1 MSVLERFEKKD
12 ETALARLISLVENRE
27 KNYEKVL
34 AGLFPRSGK
43 AFRIGVTGPP
53 GAGKSTLVDKLAILY
68 LKEKKTVGIIA
79 VDPTSPFTGGALLGD
94 RIRMQG
100 ASERKAAFI
109 RSMAT
114 RGSQGGLAAATG
126 DVALVLDAFGKDY
139 IFLETVGVG
148 QVELDIASQAD
159 VTLLVLVPESGDSIQ
174 AMKAGLMEIAD
185 IFVVNKADREGSRKM
200 VAELDMV
207 LNFKR
212 QKGEWRYPVLPTE
225 GVNSA
230 GIDTLLDTIDEY
242 RRFAVEHHLFET
254 KRKKQIKVSLLGMVE
269 RKIRTRAEAAL
280 KSELDNLI
288 EKVWKRE
295 VDPYSAVEE
304 LPLDF
309 ARGGEPAEPLAADGQ
324 LS

>member
-1 MSVLERFEKKD
+1 MSVLERFKKKE
-12 ETALARLISLVENRE
+12 ETALARLISIIENRE
-27 KNYEKVL
+27 KNYEKIL
-34 AGLFPRSGK
+34 AGLFPLSGR

-53 GAGKSTLVDKLAILY
+53 GAGKSTLVDRLATHY
-68 LKEKKTVGIIA
+68 LKQKKSVGIVA

-94 RIRMQG
+94 RIRMPG
-100 ASERKAAFI
+100 VTERKAAFI

-148 QVELDIASQAD
+148 QVELDIASHAD

-185 IFVVNKADREGSRKM
+185 IFVVNKADREGSRKAA
-200 VAELDMV
+200 AELDMV

-212 QKGEWRYPVLPTE
+212 KKGEWRYPVVPTE
-225 GVNSA
+225 AVNNVGV
-230 GIDTLLDTIDEY
+230 DVLLDTIDEY
-242 RRFAVEHHLFET
+242 RKFAHEHDLFER
-254 KRKKQIKVSLLGMVE
+254 KRKEQIKAALVGMVE
-269 RKIRTRAEAAL
+269 RKIRTQAEGLL
-280 KSELDNLI
+280 KRDFDTLV

-295 VDPYSAVEE
+295 VDPYSAVED
-304 LPLDF
+304 L
-309 ARGGEPAEPLAADGQ
+309 LAANGQ
-324 LS
+324 MR

>member
-1 MSVLERFEKKD
+1 MTSRQHSETPTVLERFKKKD

-34 AGLFPRSGK
+34 SELFPLSGK

-53 GAGKSTLVDKLAILY
+53 GAGKSTLVDKLATHY
-68 LKEKKTVGIIA
+68 LKKKKSIGIVA

-100 ASERKAAFI
+100 TSERKSAFI

-126 DVALVLDAFGKDY
+126 DVALVLDAFGKDF

-200 VAELDMV
+200 VANLDMI

-212 QKGEWRYPVLPTE
+212 KKEYWRYPIVPTE
-225 GVNSA
+225 AVNNV
-230 GIDTLLDTIDEY
+230 GLDVLMNTMDEY
-242 RRFAVEHHLFET
+242 RKFALEHHLFEK
-254 KRKKQIKVSLLGMVE
+254 KRKEQIKASLQGMVE
-269 RKIRTRAEAAL
+269 RKIRTRAEALLQKEIDAL
-280 KSELDNLI
+280 L

-304 LPLDF
+304 L
-309 ARGGEPAEPLAADGQ
+309 LAADG
-324 LS
+324 

>member
-1 MSVLERFEKKD
+1 MTNRSRPGSPTVLERFKKKD

-34 AGLFPRSGK
+34 SELFPFSGK

-53 GAGKSTLVDKLAILY
+53 GAGKSTLVDKLATHY
-68 LKEKKTVGIIA
+68 LKQKKSIGIVA

-100 ASERKAAFI
+100 TSERKSAFI

-185 IFVVNKADREGSRKM
+185 VFVVNKADREGSRKM
-200 VAELDMV
+200 VANLDMI

-212 QKGEWRYPVLPTE
+212 KKGDWRYPVVPTE
-225 GVNSA
+225 AVNNV
-230 GIDTLLDTIDEY
+230 GIDTLLEAIDEY
-242 RRFAVEHHLFET
+242 RKFAAEHHLVEK
-254 KRKKQIKVSLLGMVE
+254 KRKEQIRASLLGMVE
-269 RKIRTRAEAAL
+269 RKIRTRAETL
-280 KSELDNLI
+280 LQNEMDTLV

-295 VDPYSAVEE
+295 VDPYSAIEE
-304 LPLDF
+304 L
-309 ARGGEPAEPLAADGQ
+309 LAADGR

>member
-1 MSVLERFEKKD
+1 MSPRAATSSSTVLERFRKKD

-27 KNYEKVL
+27 KNFEKIL
-34 AGLFPRSGK
+34 SELFPLSGK
-43 AFRIGVTGPP
+43 AFRLGVTGPP
-53 GAGKSTLVDKLAILY
+53 GAGKSTLVDKLATHY
-68 LKEKKTVGIIA
+68 LKEKKSVGIVA

-94 RIRMQG
+94 RVRMQG
-100 ASERKAAFI
+100 ASERKSAFI

-126 DVALVLDAFGKDY
+126 DVALVLDAYGKDF
-139 IFLETVGVG
+139 IFIETVGVG
-148 QVELDIASQAD
+148 QVELDVASQAD

-200 VAELDMV
+200 TAELDMV

-212 QKGEWRYPVLPTE
+212 KKGDWRYPVVPTE
-225 GVNSA
+225 AVNNV
-230 GIDTLLDTIDEY
+230 GIDVLLNTIDEY
-242 RRFAVEHHLFET
+242 RKFALEHHLFEQ
-254 KRKKQIKVSLLGMVE
+254 KRREQIKAALLGMVE
-269 RKIRTRAEAAL
+269 RKIRTRAEAVL
-280 KSELDNLI
+280 KIELDTLV

-304 LPLDF
+304 L
-309 ARGGEPAEPLAADGQ
+309 LAADGQ
-324 LS
+324 LR

>member
-1 MSVLERFEKKD
+1 MTIRSRPGSPTVLERFKKKD
-12 ETALARLISLVENRE
+12 EVALARLISLVENRE
-27 KNYEKVL
+27 KDYEKIL
-34 AGLFPRSGK
+34 AGLFSLSGQ

-53 GAGKSTLVDKLAILY
+53 GAGKSTLVDKLASHY
-68 LKEKKTVGIIA
+68 LNQKKSVGIVA

-100 ASERKAAFI
+100 TSERKAAFI

-185 IFVVNKADREGSRKM
+185 IFVVNKADREGSRKT

-212 QKGEWRYPVLPTE
+212 KKGEWRYPVLPTE
-225 GVNSA
+225 AVNNV
-230 GIDTLLDTIDEY
+230 GIDVLLDTMDEY
-242 RRFAVEHHLFET
+242 RKFAAEHHLFEK
-254 KRKKQIKVSLLGMVE
+254 KRREQIKASLLGMVE
-269 RKIRTRAEAAL
+269 RKIRNRAEAAL
-280 KSELDNLI
+280 KVELETLV

-304 LPLDF
+304 L
-309 ARGGEPAEPLAADGQ
+309 LAADGQ
-324 LS
+324 LR

>member
-1 MSVLERFEKKD
+1 MTPRSRPGSPTVLERFKKKD

-27 KNYEKVL
+27 KNYEKIL
-34 AGLFPRSGK
+34 SELFPLSGS

-53 GAGKSTLVDKLAILY
+53 GAGKSTLVDKLATHY
-68 LKEKKTVGIIA
+68 LKQKKSVGIVA

-100 ASERKAAFI
+100 TSERKSAFI

-185 IFVVNKADREGSRKM
+185 VFVVNKADREGSRKM
-200 VAELDMV
+200 VANLDMI

-212 QKGEWRYPVLPTE
+212 KKGDWRYPVVPTE
-225 GVNSA
+225 AVNNV
-230 GIDTLLDTIDEY
+230 GIDTLLEAIDEY
-242 RRFAVEHHLFET
+242 RKFAAEHHLFEK
-254 KRKKQIKVSLLGMVE
+254 KRKEQIRASLVGMVE
-269 RKIRTRAEAAL
+269 RKIRTRAEAVL
-280 KSELDNLI
+280 QNEMDTLV

-295 VDPYSAVEE
+295 IDPYSAIEE
-304 LPLDF
+304 L
-309 ARGGEPAEPLAADGQ
+309 LAADGR